1 MAVRGSERIT
11 FYSEQD
17 LVRVAVAGE
26 GNGVRQQTTPDIVR
40 RLVAQTSP
48 EGREVL
54 VRGLMADVGFD
65 WFGYGTVALR
75 QRGGEPRSFFTT
87 YAHAPWVRRYF
98 GERYH
103 EVDPRHTDAP
113 RSGLPLVW
121 SLDDIAARER
131 DPRDAARSGR
141 FVADLEHSG
150 IRSGMFFQ
158 LPSPAAPAERVV
170 LSLMSRTGGR
180 AWMNDAV
187 LGQALTFGL
196 CMHEFLSCHV
206 APAGGPDLL
215 SAVQRN
221 ILNCLSR
228 GHSDKEIA
236 NRLQLSTHALDYH
249 MRQLR
254 RRFDVHNRVQLVNA
268 AT

>member
-1 MAVRGSERIT
+1 MAVRDSEHIT

-17 LVRVAVAGE
+17 LVRLARAGE
-26 GNGVRQQTTPDIVR
+26 GGGVRQQATPDIVR
-40 RLVAQTSP
+40 RLLAQTSP
-48 EGREVL
+48 EAREAV
-54 VRGLMADVGFD
+54 VRTLLADAGFD

-87 YAHAPWVRRYF
+87 YAHTAWVRRYF

-103 EVDPRHTDAP
+103 EVDPRHLDAP

-121 SLDDIAARER
+121 SLDDIASHPG
-131 DPRDAARSGR
+131 DPRDAVRVGR
-141 FVADLEHSG
+141 FLADLEHSG

-180 AWMNDAV
+180 AWMDDAV
-187 LGQALTFGL
+187 LGQALTFSL

-206 APAGGPDLL
+206 EPAAGPGML
-215 SAVQRN
+215 STLQRN

-228 GHSDKEIA
+228 GHSDTEIA
-236 NRLQLSTHALDYH
+236 SNLQLSSHALDYH

-254 RRFDVHNRVQLVNA
+254 RRFAVHNRVQLVNA
-268 AT
+268 AA